1 MNSLLDNA
9 IESIQIGIEDYHSS
23 DPRRVQSAVRN
34 TYAGVLLLCK
44 ELLRRLSPPKSNGLL
59 VFRRWKATRA
69 KSGDVQFE
77 GAGKQTVDRAEI
89 EERFRNLSI
98 NVDLK
103 GLAALADIRNDV
115 EHFHPTK
122 HRDAVRE
129 AIAVAMPVI
138 RAVCKE
144 LGADPRALLGQ
155 KVWDSVLADEQAYRD
170 EQTECRATF
179 DSVDWHSNALVEAV
193 ESFRCTACGSGLVKQ
208 TNPANG
214 DLQRMNVACSQ
225 CGASLEMEDLLET
238 GLQDHF
244 EWEAHIAV
252 KDGGEPPLADCPE
265 CGRGAYIHEEDRC
278 AICGFELGHHV
289 CAICGETL
297 TVDDYTIGDGKLC
310 SYHAYVADKER
321 DK

>member
-44 ELLRRLSPPKSNGLL
+44 ELLRRLSPPGLNGLL
-59 VFRRWKATRA
+59 VYRRWKPTRT
-69 KSGDVQFE
+69 KSGRIEFE
-77 GAGKQTVDRAEI
+77 GVGKQTVDRAEI

-103 GLAALADIRNDV
+103 GLAALADIRNDI

-122 HRDAVRE
+122 QRGAVRE

-138 RAVCKE
+138 RSLCKE
-144 LGADPRALLGQ
+144 LGEDPLALLGS
-155 KVWDSVLADEQAYRD
+155 KVWESVLADERAYRA
-170 EQTECRATF
+170 EEAECRAAF
-179 DSVDWHSNALVEAV
+179 DGIDWDSNELTEAAK
-193 ESFRCTACGSGLVKQ
+193 SLRCTACGSALLKQ
-208 TNPANG
+208 VNPANTDR
-214 DLQRMNVACSQ
+214 DLMKVVCSQ
-225 CGASLEMEDLLET
+225 CGASHDSEDVIET
-238 GLQDHF
+238 ALQDHF
-244 EWEAHIAV
+244 EWEAHVAV

-265 CGRGAYIHEEDRC
+265 CGRETYIVSEGCC
-278 AICGFELGHHV
+278 ANCGFELGDRT
-289 CAICGETL
+289 CAICGEPL
-297 TVDDYTIGDGKLC
+297 SVDDYAIGDGKLC

-321 DK
+321 DT